1 MSVENGTFSEVF
13 PELEILIFAAPPW
26 RIAELEIPA
35 PWVFESK
42 NSILDVGIAFDVYG
56 PR

>member
-1 MSVENGTFSEVF
+1 MSVENGIFSEVF

-26 RIAELEIPA
+26 RIAGLEIPA

-42 NSILDVGIAFDVYG
+42 NSILDEGIAFDVYG